1 MNIEAKNITLKDF
14 LCPKEAND
22 KTSEDYLCSEEEKEK
37 SIVFHIPSY
46 QRKYSWGKE
55 QCEALI
61 QDIEDNKDNTYFIG
75 SIIWVEETKDIID
88 GQQRLTTVFLLLL
101 AIYER
106 LKELQKNTEGDG
118 QNFLDEIK
126 GMVVDRGNNCRIKF
140 SEKET
145 KNNLKNIIDERF
157 FAKNDRTDNENRHHR
172 IYQNYKKFNECL
184 EDKNYAELKE
194 IYEKVTNLTFIS
206 VKVQDEQDGYT
217 LFDTMNT
224 RGMPLSAIDIIKNS
238 YMRKGEQ
245 NKTKNWE
252 ELIGYL
258 GDADTQEQFL
268 RNNYNA
274 FRKEYNNIKHI
285 ASDGVKYKFEFGQKA
300 NKSNV
305 IAIYNKCINGTED
318 FIEMTKGHAKS
329 NSYLIGVN
337 TTNNEKLNNI
347 MKNFKYANATSAFML
362 LLFLLENQGRF
373 EIEDEELLSLFD
385 ITLRFF
391 IRRNI
396 TNRPSTGKTPQILM
410 DIIDDINQ
418 IPETDVDY
426 NKIRK
431 KLLEKFR
438 SETSE
443 DDEIKRILK
452 RDIYKTNRVMARY
465 LLCSLCKPHENKE
478 TRRNDL
484 WEKTDK
490 KDSENGKDRYIWTI
504 EHILPE
510 GNKDATNTP
519 KCWMD
524 MIRLE
529 EKYKECSDDEIFGK
543 VREFRHKLGNL
554 TLTGY
559 NSNLGNK
566 SFEEKK
572 ERKNDRGEPIGYNN
586 GLSLNDDV
594 YASEKW
600 CISNIENRTEKLIAE
615 IMKNLEL
622 PSD

>member
-1 MNIEAKNITLKDF
+1 MKINATDITLKDF
-14 LCPKEAND
+14 LCPKETND
-22 KTSEDYLCSEEEKEK
+22 KTLEDCLCSEEEKEK
-37 SIVFHIPSY
+37 PIVFNIPSY

-75 SIIWVEETKDIID
+75 SIIWVEKTKDIID

-106 LKELQKNTEGDG
+106 LEDLQKKTEGDV
-118 QNFLDEIK
+118 QNFLNEIK
-126 GMVVDRGNNCRIKF
+126 GMVVDGRGDSRIKF
-140 SEKET
+140 SEEET
-145 KNNLKNIIDERF
+145 KENLKNIIDERF
-157 FAKNDRTDNENRHHR
+157 SKKRDLTDNNNRHHR

-184 EDKNYAELKE
+184 KDKNYAELKE

-206 VKVQDEQDGYT
+206 AKVQDEQDGYT

-245 NKTKNWE
+245 DNEKNWKK
-252 ELIGYL
+252 LIGCL

-318 FIEMTKGHAKS
+318 FIKMTIEHAKS

-362 LLFLLENQGRF
+362 LLFLLENHGRF
-373 EIEDEELLSLFD
+373 KSDDDEALLNLFD
-385 ITLRFF
+385 IILRFF

-418 IPETDVDY
+418 IPTDVDY

-431 KLLEKFR
+431 KLLEKFK
-438 SETSE
+438 SETST
-443 DDEIKRILK
+443 DEAIEEVLRG
-452 RDIYKTNRVMARY
+452 DVYKTNRVMARY

-478 TRRNDL
+478 TRRIDL

-490 KDSENGKDRYIWTI
+490 KDGENGKDRYIWTI

-510 GNKDATNTP
+510 GNKDA
-519 KCWMD
+519 
-524 MIRLE
+524 
-529 EKYKECSDDEIFGK
+529 
-543 VREFRHKLGNL
+543 L
-554 TLTGY
+554 TLLSVGWIWY
-559 NSNLGNK
+559 DWKKNIKSVQMMKFLVKLENLG
-566 SFEEKK
+566 
-572 ERKNDRGEPIGYNN
+572 I
-586 GLSLNDDV
+586 
-594 YASEKW
+594 
-600 CISNIENRTEKLIAE
+600 
-615 IMKNLEL
+615 NLEI
-622 PSD
+622 